1 MSHTNCDCEDRNSS
15 YQFILGL
22 VLGCLAGVVFLYVLK
37 KQDKQKITL
46 AFKTYLNQLKSYFHI
61 KKTSPVKST
70 VGARFPH
77 PSSLK
82 RVKVAKP
89 TKVSK
94 PVRTSRPPKLPRK
107 KFLVK
112 KK

>member
-1 MSHTNCDCEDRNSS
+1 MSHSNCDCEDRNSS

-22 VLGCLAGVVFLYVLK
+22 VLGCLAGVVFFYVLK
-37 KQDKQKITL
+37 KQDKQKIVL

-61 KKTSPVKST
+61 KKVIPVKPKPAKTKST
-70 VGARFPH
+70 Q
-77 PSSLK
+77 STK
-82 RVKVAKP
+82 TTKP
-89 TKVSK
+89 AKVSK